1 MPNKQTVARRNR
13 DTVLE
18 GRMNASKKFLSA
30 TDVASFVAA
39 KGLEFV
45 VDQISR
51 GNWTVGQA
59 GRAMLKKLGQNV
71 IQTGAEWYQRG
82 SPTMSAASSAPASV
96 GVMVRGL
103 APTSGSTRIRH
114 RELIPPMEDGTTRRV
129 SPTNS
134 ALFPYLAAMASNYN
148 KYIVHSLTVK
158 VVSGRPTSEAGRWYL
173 AWVRDSTDSIP
184 VDPSD
189 VMSHQH
195 SVSLSKWQ
203 SGSLSVPKSLTT
215 DGGMYLSYFPD
226 QDKDHGYITSRGLA
240 DLDVYVEYDVE
251 LRDPQLGVN
260 STQFTGNILGAAPG
274 KAGRDFIVHVGP
286 GQYSLA
292 DGYYSFSAYFA
303 GTGLTTN
310 YWSATNAT
318 LSTKHAR
325 YPEASPGTE
334 AWQVGFIDAST
345 FGNTVL
351 TITNTATTITKSVF
365 SITPISRYQFDQA
378 K

>member
-1 MPNKQTVARRNR
+1 
-13 DTVLE
+13 
-18 GRMNASKKFLSA
+18 MNSSKKLLSA
-30 TDVASFVAA
+30 SEVANYVAS

-45 VDQISR
+45 VDQIAK

-59 GRAMLKKLGQNV
+59 GRAMLTKLAKSTIELG
-71 IQTGAEWYQRG
+71 TEWYQRG
-82 SPTMSAASSAPASV
+82 SPSMSSSSSAPAAV

-189 VMSHQH
+189 VMAHQH

-203 SGSLSVPKSLTT
+203 SGSLRVPKSSST

-226 QDKDHGYITSRGLA
+226 QEKDHGYITSRGLA

-260 STQFTGNILGAAPG
+260 STQFTGNILGASPG
-274 KAGRDFIVHVGP
+274 KAGRDFIVHLTP
-286 GQYSLA
+286 GQFALA
-292 DGYYSFSAYFA
+292 DGYYSFSAYLG
-303 GTGLTTN
+303 GTGVTTAQ
-310 YWSATNAT
+310 WTATNAT
-318 LSTKHAR
+318 VATKHAR
-325 YPEASPGTE
+325 YPEGGTSGTE
-334 AWQVGFIDAST
+334 AWQVGFIDASA

-351 TITNTATTITKSVF
+351 TLTNTATTITKSVF
-365 SITPISRYQFDQA
+365 SICPISRYQFDQA
-378 K
+378 KLI